1 MALGHEPLGST
12 HDRNVWKA
20 GTKFGIDPKKFQI
33 LPVLYRALISNR
45 NFRYV
50 LIGLFCCMLAMESSA
65 IDVLAIGRDNDGL
78 FDLRNYIEILEDP
91 SNTYE
96 LADVVF
102 KTAFS
107 PLPKYPKELN
117 REYAYWGKMNIIN
130 FDSTRLTWLLY
141 FHRNDRVQI
150 YDFRERHGI
159 LGNQT
164 GYMVPSSEKMMTK
177 GSYYAPIQL
186 PYGVEKTIY
195 FKITQEIHEHNFDLF
210 QLKSPFRMLEEYTDR
225 YIFNMLFQGFLWIM
239 VLYNLLVFLY
249 FRDRAG
255 LGYSLYL
262 MSIAIFYLMA
272 EGTIREL
279 ILTDQPLL
287 SSYFINAIYFAP
299 IGYYMFLKEFL
310 EMPQTVPFWDKVL
323 KNLAIGNLIFFFI
336 STGIY
341 TTTLDM
347 RLIVDMLR
355 IVFCID
361 IIALF
366 LATVAITFS
375 RHSMVNYLVM
385 GSLVMALGVTADIII
400 WDTGESWGNFARVG
414 FTAEILF
421 FSLGLGKRMRLI
433 EAEKREAQ
441 GQLLDEYKKR
451 TELETQQKEELE
463 KEVVARTRELK
474 VQNDQLEKAKAE
486 AEQAAR
492 TKSEFLSVMSHE
504 IRTPMNAIIGTTHL
518 LLEEDPRKGQ
528 LENLNSLKYA
538 ADSLVQLIND
548 ILDLNKIESGKI
560 QLEHSEFDFPS
571 LIHNI
576 NVLFKAKAQ
585 EKKIDFEVSID
596 DGIDRY
602 LQGDPGRLSQVL
614 NNLISNAIKF
624 TNEGEVVLQI
634 FTQSE
639 DDDWVELCFEVCD
652 TGVGIPQDKLEAIF
666 ETFTQATSSTTRK
679 FGGTGLGLTISKRL
693 LELQESNIR
702 VESELGKG
710 STFSF
715 CLKFDKITDQDATR
729 RAKEKIQYLPLED
742 LNVLVVDDNIMNRVV
757 LEQFLQKWEVPYYSV
772 AGGTEALEILEKRS
786 FNLILLDIQMPDMDG
801 YQVTKIIRETPGM
814 NQNIPIVALSA
825 DIYSNVNDK
834 IMSSGMDDFVSKPFK
849 PDELYSILLKYQE
862 LMVDKAG
869 T

>member
-1 MALGHEPLGST
+1 MS
-12 HDRNVWKA
+12 
-20 GTKFGIDPKKFQI
+20 
-33 LPVLYRALISNR
+33 ALID
-45 NFRYV
+45 FR
-50 LIGLFCCMLAMESSA
+50 LTLCALLLGLLCYEANA
-65 IDVLAIGRDNDGL
+65 QDALAIGRDNDGL
-78 FDLRNYIEILEDP
+78 FNLMDHIEILEDP

-96 LADVVF
+96 LTEVIF
-102 KTAFS
+102 KTEFA
-107 PLPKYPKELN
+107 PLSEYDKEFN
-117 REYAYWGKMNIIN
+117 RESAYWGKMNIIN
-130 FDSTRLTWLLY
+130 FDSTKLTWLLF
-141 FHRNDRVQI
+141 FHRNDRVRI
-150 YDFRERHGI
+150 YDFRQRLGI

-186 PYGVEKTIY
+186 PYGVEKNIY
-195 FKITQEIHEHNFDLF
+195 FKITQEIHEHNFELF

-262 MSIAIFYLMA
+262 MSIAIFYLMV

-279 ILTDQPLL
+279 ILTEKPLL
-287 SSYFINAIYFAP
+287 SSYFINVLYLAP
-299 IGYYMFLKEFL
+299 LGYYMFLKEFL
-310 EMPQTVPFWDKVL
+310 ETPKTVPFWDKVL
-323 KNLAIGNLIFFFI
+323 RNLAIGNLILFFVSI
-336 STGIY
+336 SVY
-341 TTTLDM
+341 TATFDM
-347 RLIVDMLR
+347 RLIMDMLR
-355 IVFCID
+355 IVVFID
-361 IIALF
+361 IVALF
-366 LATVAITFS
+366 LATIAITFS
-375 RHSMVNYLVM
+375 KHKMVNYLVL
-385 GSLVMALGVTADIII
+385 GSVVMALGAMVDIFI
-400 WDTGESWGNFARVG
+400 WDSGETWGNFARVG

-474 VQNDQLEKAKAE
+474 VQNDQLEKAKGE
-486 AEQAAR
+486 AEQAAK

-518 LLEEDPRKGQ
+518 LLEENQNKGQ

-560 QLEHSEFDFPS
+560 QLENAEFDFPH

-576 NVLFKAKAQ
+576 NVLFQSKAQ
-585 EKKIDFEVSID
+585 EKTIDFQVNIAN
-596 DGIDRY
+596 GIDRY

-624 TNEGEVVLQI
+624 TNEGEVVLRI
-634 FTQSE
+634 FTESE
-639 DDDWVELCFEVCD
+639 NEKSIELCFEVSD

-693 LELQESNIR
+693 LELQDSNIR

-710 STFSF
+710 SKFSF
-715 CLKFDKITDQDATR
+715 CLNFEKIKDQDAAR
-729 RAKEKIQYLPLED
+729 RSKEEIEYLPLED
-742 LNVLVVDDNIMNRVV
+742 LHVLVVDDNVMNRVV
-757 LEQFLQKWEVPYYSV
+757 LEQFLQKWQVAYHSV
-772 AGGTEALEILEKRS
+772 EGGKEALEIIEQQT
-786 FNLILLDIQMPDMDG
+786 FNLILLDIQMPEMDG
-801 YQVTKIIRETPGM
+801 YEVTRTIREKRDS
-814 NQNIPIVALSA
+814 NQDIPIVALSA
-825 DIYSNVNDK
+825 DIYSNVHDK
-834 IMSSGMDDFVSKPFK
+834 IIASGMDDFVSKPFK
-849 PDELYSILLKYQE
+849 PDELYFILQKYQA
-862 LMVDKAG
+862 LMEEKARA
-869 T
+869 

>member
-1 MALGHEPLGST
+1 MFALFVCLLCYE
-12 HDRNVWKA
+12 A
-20 GTKFGIDPKKFQI
+20 
-33 LPVLYRALISNR
+33 
-45 NFRYV
+45 
-50 LIGLFCCMLAMESSA
+50 SA
-65 IDVLAIGRDNDGL
+65 VDALAIGRDNDGL
-78 FDLRNYIEILEDP
+78 FNLMDYIEILEDP

-96 LADVVF
+96 FAEVVF
-102 KTAFS
+102 KTEFA
-107 PLPKYPKELN
+107 PLSEYDKEFN
-117 REYAYWGKMNIIN
+117 RESAYWGKMNIIN
-130 FDSTRLTWLLY
+130 FDSTKLTWLLY

-150 YDFRERHGI
+150 YDFRQRLGI

-186 PYGVEKTIY
+186 PYGVEKNIY

-262 MSIAIFYLMA
+262 MSIAVFYLMA

-279 ILTDQPLL
+279 ILTERPLL
-287 SSYFINAIYFAP
+287 SSYFINVLYLAP

-310 EMPQTVPFWDKVL
+310 ETPKTVPFWDKIL
-323 KNLAIGNLIFFFI
+323 KNLAIGNVIFFFI
-336 STGIY
+336 STGLF
-341 TTTLDM
+341 TATFDM
-347 RLIVDMLR
+347 RLIMDMLR
-355 IVFCID
+355 VVVLID
-361 IIALF
+361 VVALF

-375 RHSMVNYLVM
+375 KHKMVNYLVL
-385 GSLVMALGVTADIII
+385 GSVVMALGAMIDIYL
-400 WDTGESWGNFARVG
+400 WDSGETWGNFARVG

-421 FSLGLGKRMRLI
+421 FSLGLGKRMRLV

-474 VQNDQLEKAKAE
+474 VQNEQLEKAKRE
-486 AEQAAR
+486 AEQAAK

-518 LLEEDPRKGQ
+518 LLEENPRKGQ

-560 QLEHSEFDFPS
+560 QLENTEFDFPH

-576 NVLFKAKAQ
+576 NVLFQSKAQ
-585 EKKIDFEVSID
+585 EKSIDFQVNIAN
-596 DGIDRY
+596 GIDRY

-624 TNEGEVVLQI
+624 TNEGKVILRI
-634 FTQSE
+634 FTESE
-639 DDDWVELCFEVCD
+639 TKKTIELCFEVSD

-715 CLKFDKITDQDATR
+715 CLKFDKIVDQDAAR
-729 RAKEKIQYLPLED
+729 RSKEVIEYLPLED
-742 LNVLVVDDNIMNRVV
+742 LHVLVVDDNVMNRVV
-757 LEQFLQKWEVPYYSV
+757 LEQFLQKWQLKFQSV
-772 AGGTEALEILEKRS
+772 EGGKEALKIIKEQS
-786 FNLILLDIQMPDMDG
+786 FNLILLDIQMPEMDG
-801 YQVTKIIRETPGM
+801 YEVTKIIRETADN
-814 NQNIPIVALSA
+814 NQDIPIVALSA
-825 DIYSNVNDK
+825 DIYSNVHDK
-834 IMSSGMDDFVSKPFK
+834 IIGSGMDDFVSKPFK
-849 PDELYSILLKYQE
+849 PDELYAILQKYQE
-862 LMVDKAG
+862 LIVDKAKA
-869 T
+869 

>member
-1 MALGHEPLGST
+1 MNSLKHFRLTLCALF
-12 HDRNVWKA
+12 VC
-20 GTKFGIDPKKFQI
+20 
-33 LPVLYRALISNR
+33 
-45 NFRYV
+45 
-50 LIGLFCCMLAMESSA
+50 LFCYEATA
-65 IDVLAIGRDNDGL
+65 VDALAIGRDNDGL
-78 FDLRNYIEILEDP
+78 FNLMDYIEILEDP

-96 LADVVF
+96 FAEVVF
-102 KTAFS
+102 KTEFA
-107 PLPKYPKELN
+107 PLSEYDKEFN
-117 REYAYWGKMNIIN
+117 RESAYWGKMNIIN
-130 FDSTRLTWLLY
+130 FDSTKLTWLLY

-150 YDFRERHGI
+150 YDFRQRLGI

-186 PYGVEKTIY
+186 PYGVEKNIY

-262 MSIAIFYLMA
+262 MSIAVFYLMA

-279 ILTDQPLL
+279 ILTERPLL
-287 SSYFINAIYFAP
+287 SSYFINVLYLAP

-310 EMPQTVPFWDKVL
+310 ETPKTVPFWDKVL
-323 KNLAIGNLIFFFI
+323 KNLAIGNVIFFFI
-336 STGIY
+336 STGVF
-341 TTTLDM
+341 TATFDM
-347 RLIVDMLR
+347 RLIMDMLR
-355 IVFCID
+355 IVVLID
-361 IIALF
+361 VVALF

-375 RHSMVNYLVM
+375 RHKMVNYLVL
-385 GSLVMALGVTADIII
+385 GSVVMALGAMIDIYL
-400 WDTGESWGNFARVG
+400 WDSGETWGNFARVG

-421 FSLGLGKRMRLI
+421 FSLGLGKRMRLV

-474 VQNDQLEKAKAE
+474 VQNEQLEKAKRE
-486 AEQAAR
+486 AEQAAK

-518 LLEEDPRKGQ
+518 LLEENPRKGQ

-560 QLEHSEFDFPS
+560 QLENAEFDFPH

-576 NVLFKAKAQ
+576 NVLFQSKAQ
-585 EKKIDFEVSID
+585 EKAIDFQVNIAN
-596 DGIDRY
+596 GIDRY

-624 TNEGEVVLQI
+624 TNEGRVMLRI
-634 FTQSE
+634 FTESE
-639 DDDWVELCFEVCD
+639 TKKTIELCFEVSD

-715 CLKFDKITDQDATR
+715 CLKFDKIVDQDAAR
-729 RAKEKIQYLPLED
+729 RSKEEIEYLPLED
-742 LNVLVVDDNIMNRVV
+742 LHVLVVDDNVMNRVV
-757 LEQFLQKWEVPYYSV
+757 LEQFLQKWQLKYQSV
-772 AGGTEALEILEKRS
+772 EGGKEALEIIKEQS
-786 FNLILLDIQMPDMDG
+786 FNLILLDIQMPEMDG
-801 YQVTKIIRETPGM
+801 YEVTKIIRETADS
-814 NQNIPIVALSA
+814 NQDIPIVALSA
-825 DIYSNVNDK
+825 DIYSNVHDK
-834 IMSSGMDDFVSKPFK
+834 IIASGMDDFVSKPFK
-849 PDELYSILLKYQE
+849 PDELYSILQKYQE
-862 LMVDKAG
+862 FVVDKAKA
-869 T
+869 

>member
-1 MALGHEPLGST
+1 M
-12 HDRNVWKA
+12 D
-20 GTKFGIDPKKFQI
+20 
-33 LPVLYRALISNR
+33 
-45 NFRYV
+45 
-50 LIGLFCCMLAMESSA
+50 
-65 IDVLAIGRDNDGL
+65 
-78 FDLRNYIEILEDP
+78 YIEILEDP

-96 LADVVF
+96 FAEVVF
-102 KTAFS
+102 KTEFS
-107 PLPKYPKELN
+107 PLSEYDKEFN

-130 FDSTRLTWLLY
+130 FDSTKLTWLLY
-141 FHRNDRVQI
+141 FHRNDRIQI
-150 YDFRERHGI
+150 YDFRQRLGI

-186 PYGVEKTIY
+186 PYGVEKNIY
-195 FKITQEIHEHNFDLF
+195 FKITQEIHEHNFELF

-262 MSIAIFYLMA
+262 MSIAVFYLMV

-279 ILTDQPLL
+279 ILTEQPLL
-287 SSYFINAIYFAP
+287 SSYFINVLYLAP

-310 EMPQTVPFWDKVL
+310 ETPKTVPFWDKVL

-336 STGIY
+336 STGLFSA
-341 TTTLDM
+341 TFDL
-347 RLIVDMLR
+347 RLIMDVLR
-355 IVFCID
+355 IVVFID
-361 IIALF
+361 IVALF

-375 RHSMVNYLVM
+375 KHKMVNYLVL
-385 GSLVMALGVTADIII
+385 GSVVMAVGAMIDIFI
-400 WDTGESWGNFARVG
+400 WDSGVSWGNFARVG

-421 FSLGLGKRMRLI
+421 FSLGLGKRMRLV
-433 EAEKREAQ
+433 ESEKREAQ

-474 VQNDQLEKAKAE
+474 VQNEQLEKAKGE
-486 AEQAAR
+486 AEQAAK

-518 LLEEDPRKGQ
+518 LLEEKPRKGQ

-560 QLEHSEFDFPS
+560 QLEHAEFDFPL

-576 NVLFKAKAQ
+576 NVLFQAKAQ
-585 EKKIDFEVSID
+585 EKAIDFHVNIANR
-596 DGIDRY
+596 IDRY

-624 TNEGEVVLQI
+624 TNDGLVMLRI
-634 FTQSE
+634 FIESE
-639 DDDWVELCFEVCD
+639 NDNSIELCFEVSD

-693 LELQESNIR
+693 LELQNSNIR

-710 STFSF
+710 SNFSF
-715 CLKFDKITDQDATR
+715 CLEFDKIMDQDAAR
-729 RAKEKIQYLPLED
+729 RSKEQIEYIPLDD
-742 LNVLVVDDNIMNRVV
+742 LRVLVVDDNVMNRVV
-757 LEQFLQKWEVPYYSV
+757 LEQFLHKWKVDYQSV
-772 AGGTEALEILEKRS
+772 EGGKEALEIIQQQT
-786 FNLILLDIQMPDMDG
+786 FNLILLDIQMPEMDG
-801 YQVTKIIRETPGM
+801 YEVTSTIRETVDS
-814 NQNIPIVALSA
+814 NQDIPIVALSA
-825 DIYSNVNDK
+825 DIYSNVHDK
-834 IMSSGMDDFVSKPFK
+834 IIASGMDDFVSKPFK
-849 PDELYSILLKYQE
+849 PDELYAILQKYQE
-862 LMVDKAG
+862 LQEENAKA
-869 T
+869 

>member
-1 MALGHEPLGST
+1 MSYL
-12 HDRNVWKA
+12 K
-20 GTKFGIDPKKFQI
+20 
-33 LPVLYRALISNR
+33 Y
-45 NFRYV
+45 FRIT
-50 LIGLFCCMLAMESSA
+50 LCGLFCCLVGYEAA
-65 IDVLAIGRDNDGL
+65 AVDALVIRDNDGL
-78 FDLRNYIEILEDP
+78 FDLMDYIEILEDP

-96 LADVVF
+96 FAEVVF
-102 KTAFS
+102 KTEFA
-107 PLPKYPKELN
+107 PLTEYNKEFN

-130 FDSTRLTWLLY
+130 FDSTKLTWLLY

-150 YDFRERHGI
+150 YDFRQRLGI

-177 GSYYAPIQL
+177 GSYYVPIQL
-186 PYGVEKTIY
+186 PYGVEKNIY
-195 FKITQEIHEHNFDLF
+195 FKITQEIHEHNFELF

-225 YIFNMLFQGFLWIM
+225 YIYNMLFQGFLWIM

-262 MSIAIFYLMA
+262 MSIAIFYLMV

-279 ILTDQPLL
+279 IWSNQPLL
-287 SSYFINAIYFAP
+287 SSYFINVIYLAP

-310 EMPQTVPFWDKVL
+310 ETPKTVPFWDKVL

-336 STGIY
+336 SIGLY
-341 TTTLDM
+341 TSTFDM
-347 RLIVDMLR
+347 MLILNLLR
-355 IVFCID
+355 IVVFID
-361 IIALF
+361 IVALF
-366 LATVAITFS
+366 MSTIAITFS
-375 RHSMVNYLVM
+375 KHKMVNYLVL
-385 GSLVMALGVTADIII
+385 GSLVMAFGAVIDIFI
-400 WDTGESWGNFARVG
+400 WDSGQSWGNFARVG

-474 VQNDQLEKAKAE
+474 VQNEQLEKAKAE
-486 AEQAAR
+486 AEQAAK

-518 LLEEDPRKGQ
+518 LLEENPRKGQ

-560 QLEHSEFDFPS
+560 QLENAEFDFPL

-576 NVLFKAKAQ
+576 NVLFQSKAQ
-585 EKKIDFEVSID
+585 EQAIDFQVNIAT
-596 DGIDRY
+596 GIDRY

-624 TNEGEVVLQI
+624 TNEGKVVLRI
-634 FTQSE
+634 YTESE
-639 DDDWVELCFEVCD
+639 TDKSIEICFEVSD
-652 TGVGIPQDKLEAIF
+652 TGVGIPQHKLEAIF

-715 CLKFDKITDQDATR
+715 CLRFDKIVDQDTTR
-729 RAKEKIQYLPLED
+729 RSKEQIEYLPLED
-742 LNVLVVDDNIMNRVV
+742 LHVLVVDDNVMNRVV
-757 LEQFLQKWEVPYYSV
+757 LEQFLQKWQVKFKSV
-772 AGGTEALEILEKRS
+772 EGGKEALEIIAQET
-786 FNLILLDIQMPDMDG
+786 FNLILLDIQMPEMDG
-801 YQVTKIIRETPGM
+801 YEVTRIIRNNADA

-825 DIYSNVNDK
+825 DIYSNVHDN
-834 IMSSGMDDFVSKPFK
+834 IIASGMDDFVSKPFK
-849 PDELYSILLKYQE
+849 PDELYAILQKYQE
-862 LMVDKAG
+862 LQEERTG

>member
-1 MALGHEPLGST
+1 MS
-12 HDRNVWKA
+12 
-20 GTKFGIDPKKFQI
+20 
-33 LPVLYRALISNR
+33 
-45 NFRYV
+45 
-50 LIGLFCCMLAMESSA
+50 
-65 IDVLAIGRDNDGL
+65 
-78 FDLRNYIEILEDP
+78 YIEILEDP

-96 LADVVF
+96 LAEVVF
-102 KTAFS
+102 KTEFA
-107 PLPKYPKELN
+107 PLSEYSKEFN

-150 YDFRERHGI
+150 FDFRERHGI

-186 PYGVEKTIY
+186 PYGLEKTIY
-195 FKITQEIHEHNFDLF
+195 FKITQEIHEHNFELF

-225 YIFNMLFQGFLWIM
+225 YIGNMLFQGFLWIM
-239 VLYNLLVFLY
+239 VLYNFLVFLY

-262 MSIAIFYLMA
+262 MSIALFYLMA

-279 ILTDQPLL
+279 IITEQPLI
-287 SSYFINAIYFAP
+287 SSYFINVLYLAP
-299 IGYYMFLKEFL
+299 LGYYMFLKEFL
-310 EMPQTVPFWDKVL
+310 ETPKTVPFWDKVL
-323 KNLAIGNLIFFFI
+323 KNLAFGNVIFFFI
-336 STGIY
+336 STGVY
-341 TTTLDM
+341 TTTFDM
-347 RLIVDMLR
+347 NMVIALLR
-355 IVFCID
+355 VVVGID

-366 LATVAITFS
+366 LATIAITFS
-375 RHSMVNYLVM
+375 KHKMVNYLVL
-385 GSLVMALGVTADIII
+385 GSVVMAIGALIDIII
-400 WDTGESWGNFARVG
+400 WDSGVTWGNFARVG

-421 FSLGLGKRMRLI
+421 FSLGLGKRMRLV
-433 EAEKREAQ
+433 ESEKREAQ

-474 VQNDQLEKAKAE
+474 VQNEQLEKAKGE
-486 AEQAAR
+486 AEQAAK

-560 QLEHSEFDFPS
+560 QLENSEFDFPS
-571 LIHNI
+571 LVHNI
-576 NVLFKAKAQ
+576 NVLFQSKAQ
-585 EKKIDFEVSID
+585 EKDIDFRVNIAK
-596 DGIDRY
+596 GIDRY

-624 TNEGEVVLQI
+624 TNEGRVVLRI
-634 FTQSE
+634 YPESE
-639 DDDWVELCFEVCD
+639 NEKSIDLCFEVAD

-715 CLKFDKITDQDATR
+715 CLSF
-729 RAKEKIQYLPLED
+729 EKIVDQNSARRSKERIEYLPLEG
-742 LNVLVVDDNIMNRVV
+742 LNVLVVDDNVMNRVV
-757 LEQFLQKWEVPYYSV
+757 LEQFLQKWQVKFKSV
-772 AGGTEALEILEKRS
+772 EGGKEALDIIEQES
-786 FNLILLDIQMPDMDG
+786 FNLILLDIQMPEMDG
-801 YQVTKIIRETPGM
+801 YEVTRIIRESPGK
-814 NQNIPIVALSA
+814 NRSIPIVALSA

-834 IMSSGMDDFVSKPFK
+834 IVASGMDDFVSKPFK
-849 PDELYSILLKYQE
+849 PEELYSILQKYQQ
-862 LMVDKAG
+862 LITDSANA
-869 T
+869 